1 MKPRIPAH
9 LLYLPVRSVHCVF
22 VVSYLTALVERGEE
36 VVAIALEGSNVE
48 RLRIDYDMQTV
59 VQRAL
64 PRFRVAIEAEVPMV
78 MVDHLVY
85 PDKS

>member
-1 MKPRIPAH
+1 M
-9 LLYLPVRSVHCVF
+9 LYLPICSVHCVF
-22 VVSYLTALVERGEE
+22 VVSYLTALVERGEQ
-36 VVAIALEGSNVE
+36 VIAIALEGSHLE

-59 VQRAL
+59 VQRDL
-64 PRFRVAIEAEVPMV
+64 PRFRVAIEVEVPMV